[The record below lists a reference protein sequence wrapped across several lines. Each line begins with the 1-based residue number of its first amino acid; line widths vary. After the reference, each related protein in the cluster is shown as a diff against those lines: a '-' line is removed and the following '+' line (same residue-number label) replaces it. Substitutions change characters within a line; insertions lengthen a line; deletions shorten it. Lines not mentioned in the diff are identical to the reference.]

1 MKKFEFISE
10 KVRSNID
17 VLMVSEN
24 QIDDSF
30 LTGNVLI
37 HGFSSQYRLDPVL
50 KSGRIILNKMED
62 ALSSLFATDK
72 KTYKIFLIL
81 VNVQNEKYWQH

>member
-37 HGFSSQYRLDPVL
+37 YGFSSQYRLDPVL
-50 KSGRIILNKMED
+50 KSGRIILNKRED